1 MPIVELFNKY
11 LQGIISPAE
20 LTELL
25 RYIDQ
30 SEEGDEFTQLIQREL
45 GKAEV
50 DQASLQ
56 ALVDRVEA
64 KVFANTT
71 PTNQPRLPN
80 RPKWFPVGGLWSGVA
95 AAAMAI
101 IAIGLGWFF
110 TKYPDKQ
117 VDVKSSATIETDI
130 APGTNRATLTLAD
143 GRTVDLSA
151 DQSGIIVGS
160 GIVYTDG
167 SEVIDNGKLTID
179 SGSQGGNYPLSI
191 VHYQLST
198 PKGGTYQI
206 VLPDGTK
213 VWLNSASTLKYPSR
227 FDEKE
232 RVVELEGEAYF
243 EVRGTKY
250 EVRSKE
256 PRTSNL
262 VLRTSGSAWPF
273 RVVSNG
279 QTVEVLGTKFNITAY
294 SDEEEVNT
302 TLVEG
307 RVRVSTLNGETEAAT
322 LAPGQQ
328 LTNRNGTIQIT
339 AVDVNDYIAWKQGQ
353 FVFYG
358 TSMPVLIKQMERWY
372 DVSFD
377 VTVPVHDIELWGSLS
392 RNVMLSEILNVIELN
407 TPLKFTQEGR
417 HVMVHY

>member
-1 MPIVELFNKY
+1 M
-11 LQGIISPAE
+11 
-20 LTELL
+20 
-25 RYIDQ
+25 
-30 SEEGDEFTQLIQREL
+30 
-45 GKAEV
+45 
-50 DQASLQ
+50 
-56 ALVDRVEA
+56 
-64 KVFANTT
+64 
-71 PTNQPRLPN
+71 
-80 RPKWFPVGGLWSGVA
+80 
-95 AAAMAI
+95 
-101 IAIGLGWFF
+101 
-110 TKYPDKQ
+110 
-117 VDVKSSATIETDI
+117 
-130 APGTNRATLTLAD
+130 
-143 GRTVDLSA
+143 
-151 DQSGIIVGS
+151 
-160 GIVYTDG
+160 
-167 SEVIDNGKLTID
+167 
-179 SGSQGGNYPLSI
+179 
-191 VHYQLST
+191 
-198 PKGGTYQI
+198 
-206 VLPDGTK
+206 
-213 VWLNSASTLKYPSR
+213 
-227 FDEKE
+227 
-232 RVVELEGEAYF
+232 
-243 EVRGTKY
+243 
-250 EVRSKE
+250 
-256 PRTSNL
+256 
-262 VLRTSGSAWPF
+262 
-273 RVVSNG
+273 SNG